1 MNLQEIKNEAFENIV
16 AIGII
21 ALCLIAG
28 WLYYDSCKR
37 EAEHH
42 DTDIILDGID
52 KRVEDAG
59 KRIDSAKQSVDKAE
73 KAVTDAVG
81 RIERSEKSAGEIA
94 TGIGECE
101 SRLDSIIQR
110 QGRIEN
116 IIADIE
122 AANKP

>member
-1 MNLQEIKNEAFENIV
+1 MNTQEIKNEAFENIV
-16 AIGII
+16 AVAII
-21 ALCLIAG
+21 AVCLIAG

-73 KAVTDAVG
+73 KAVTEAVG

-101 SRLDSIIQR
+101 NRLDGIIQR
-110 QGRIEN
+110 QGRITNLVTE
-116 IIADIE
+116 IE
-122 AANKP
+122 RINK